1 LPCALGKGV
10 RQRRCRAFSSLCR
23 AQSAHGKERDSGSGC
38 KLLTARACSSLRA
51 GLAVAAAARAF
62 NSALLMLM
70 LYATPLPCAFA
81 ALRKEAR
88 PFRSFPH
95 HTHGAPWRAT
105 TKTHCP
111 ARPVGISLTKRFAT
125 CWLLPL
131 LLPGSVQL
139 ASVRPSVRPGG
150 QIDTETFRDPPRE

>member
-1 LPCALGKGV
+1 
-10 RQRRCRAFSSLCR
+10 
-23 AQSAHGKERDSGSGC
+23 
-38 KLLTARACSSLRA
+38 
-51 GLAVAAAARAF
+51 
-62 NSALLMLM
+62 M

-95 HTHGAPWRAT
+95 HTHAWRAMAGDDDDDDALPG
-105 TKTHCP
+105 P

-139 ASVRPSVRPGG
+139 ASVRPSVRPSGRADRHG
-150 QIDTETFRDPPRE
+150 NIPRSTPGIKFTTTT